1 MIDEEIFKE
10 VQEVSNVMNGIS
22 FSNEE
27 HKFKKENLIP
37 LEELIEGIEN
47 CEYIDAHWGFMDDFI
62 IESIDYY
69 LNKLERLNK

>member
-1 MIDEEIFKE
+1 MIDEETFKE
-10 VQEVSNVMNGIS
+10 VQKVSNVMSGIS
-22 FSNEE
+22 YTNKQHQFE
-27 HKFKKENLIP
+27 KENLIL

-47 CEYIDAHWGFMDDFI
+47 SGYIDANWGYMDDFI